1 MLTNVD
7 ISEQI
12 RQHTEQQAIENKF
25 TADKVFSELV
35 QVATKDPDSPA
46 TDCKYSDKNKALE
59 LLGKHLGMFTEK
71 LEVQQENQPQVVLY
85 WPNNGRDNEDHQTN

>member
-7 ISEQI
+7 ISREI
-12 RQHTEQQAIENKF
+12 EQHTRRQAEENRF
-25 TADKVFSELV
+25 TADKVFEELV
-35 QVATKDPDSPA
+35 SVAKKDPDSPA

-71 LEVQQENQPQVVLY
+71 LEVQQESQPQVVLY
-85 WPNNGRDNEDHQTN
+85 WPDNGRDKNEVSD